1 MGAPVH
7 TQNDRP
13 CSAVLGKGGSEE
25 GSLVPGCQDS
35 ARRGRQGGERQEEGS
50 GDASQTPERRL
61 GLVTHTD
68 DGLPTA
74 QGWAR
79 GRAKTEGN
87 RRTPRREGVNERTEG
102 EGKREKCKPSWVW
115 EGWLEDLGF
124 GTNCPGARGGRP
136 AFTLRWSALW
146 GTSSTD
152 QERVGPPPLAQGMPR
167 CPGCDMNQT
176 WHEADLHIC

>member
-1 MGAPVH
+1 MTEPALRFWGREEARKGVWSPGVR
-7 TQNDRP
+7 TQ
-13 CSAVLGKGGSEE
+13 L
-25 GSLVPGCQDS
+25 
-35 ARRGRQGGERQEEGS
+35 GGEAGWGETEEEGS
-50 GDASQTPERRL
+50 GDGSQTPERRL
-61 GLVTHTD
+61 GFVTHTD
-68 DGLPTA
+68 DGLPTV

-102 EGKREKCKPSWVW
+102 EGKREKCKPSWVR
-115 EGWLEDLGF
+115 EGWLENLGF

-136 AFTLRWSALW
+136 TFALRWSALW
-146 GTSSTD
+146 GTFSTD
-152 QERVGPPPLAQGMPR
+152 QERMGPPPLAQGMPW